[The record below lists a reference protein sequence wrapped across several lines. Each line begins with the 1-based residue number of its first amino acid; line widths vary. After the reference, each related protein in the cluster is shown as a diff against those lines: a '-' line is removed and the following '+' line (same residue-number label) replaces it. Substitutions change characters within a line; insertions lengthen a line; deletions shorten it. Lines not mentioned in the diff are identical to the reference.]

1 MEGTNPVNKKLVTAL
16 SGGAALVLAL
26 SGCGGG
32 NDDGDKKVND
42 WAKTVCD
49 DIQPQL
55 KKIQSANAAIQG
67 AEDEQDSK
75 KLQQTD
81 AKAFQEISEAY
92 AALASSVQ
100 KAGAPPVEDGEQTQ
114 KAAVKE
120 LNATAK
126 SYENLQTTVEKLN
139 TSDKSEFA
147 AGLKGIVE
155 ELKKLSTSGGQALE
169 KLQAGEVGAAMSK
182 QPGCQKPSGSPAP
195 APKA

>member
-1 MEGTNPVNKKLVTAL
+1 MNKKLVTAL

-32 NDDGDKKVND
+32 GEDDKKVD
-42 WAKTVCD
+42 AWAKTVCD

-55 KKIQSANAAIQG
+55 KKIQSANAAIQR

-81 AKAFQEISEAY
+81 AQAFQEIAEAY
-92 AALASSVQ
+92 RALGSSVQ
-100 KAGAPPVEDGEQTQ
+100 KAGAPPVDDGAQTQ

-120 LNATAK
+120 LNGTAK
-126 SYENLQTTVEKLN
+126 AYEDLKTTVEKLN

-155 ELKKLSTSGGQALE
+155 ELKKLSTSGGKALAQ
-169 KLQAGEVGAAMSK
+169 LQAGKVGTSMSQQKGCQRPTGAAV
-182 QPGCQKPSGSPAP
+182 PEPTA
-195 APKA
+195 